1 MPVHVT
7 HRDLAR
13 SFTRLLESAEVTAD
27 QVSHLLRFYAV
38 ECGLK
43 AAALRR
49 RNLQRT
55 DQLPGDLLSHDLRRL
70 AKELRLTPAAY
81 QRLVDCRRVA
91 AANAIHPPVAVPQLH
106 EAWRYGAGLDASSER
121 SCVAGLVSLG
131 QWCRKELGR

>member
-1 MPVHVT
+1 MK
-7 HRDLAR
+7 
-13 SFTRLLESAEVTAD
+13 SFVRLLESAEVTAG
-27 QVSHLLRFYAV
+27 QVSNLLQFYAV

-55 DQLPGDLLSHDLRRL
+55 DQLPSDLLSHDLRRL

-81 QRLVDCRRVA
+81 QRLVDCKRVA
-91 AANAIHPPVAVPQLH
+91 VANAPAPPVAVAQLH
-106 EAWRYGAGLDASSER
+106 EAWRYGAGLDAGGER